1 MIMSCSTIAMTAKIN
16 QKFSFAHFSD
26 HRREGGSG
34 EASKGGAL
42 QHGSRG
48 RGGAK
53 FIFKKTAISN
63 APLTLLCTLANGKQ
77 NDGK

>member
-1 MIMSCSTIAMTAKIN
+1 MIMSCSTVTTKIN
-16 QKFSFAHFSD
+16 HMFSFAHFLD

-48 RGGAK
+48 RGGPK

>member
-1 MIMSCSTIAMTAKIN
+1 MTTKIN
-16 QKFSFAHFSD
+16 HFSD

-42 QHGSRG
+42 QHGGGG
-48 RGGAK
+48 RGGVRQIS
-53 FIFKKTAISN
+53 FLKKTAISN